1 MVKSW
6 SLQPVHIEKGGCS
19 TVHPDV
25 DLVVLNLIPKNWQN
39 LGVGEPEWLCNHKS
53 SLETI

>member
-39 LGVGEPEWLCNHKS
+39 LGVGEPERLRNHKS